1 LKRKATKWR
10 RPSGERESPL
20 PQRLGGVSIVVEQG
34 REIQL
39 DADAAVDLGR
49 ALRRVDAEETPGD
62 SASASSRIQEALAGG
77 IPQALRWTETEEAS
91 VLAVLNARQELA
103 GQHLPLREL
112 RNELLR
118 RN

>member
-49 ALRRVDAEETPGD
+49 ALRRVDAEEIPSD
-62 SASASSRIQEALAGG
+62 SASARIQEALAGG
-77 IPQALRWTETEEAS
+77 IPQALRWTEAEEAS

-103 GQHLPLREL
+103 GQHLFLREL
-112 RNELLR
+112 RNDLLR